1 LRNGGLLLNASVYT
15 IDWDKVQ
22 TNGVTQNGAAQ
33 IVVNGSEARSR
44 GIELSVQARGGDH
57 WTFRGS
63 YAYNESELTAD
74 AAGLVDDED
83 AFAGDRLSG
92 TPEHSGSFYANY
104 NRPLRN
110 GMTLDAGYGFTFTS
124 DVYTRVGLRADG
136 EVLGGYT
143 VHGASMSLSK
153 DNWMATVFADNLTDK
168 FAETSVRLTP
178 AYIGTSPNGAF
189 DMRRYFRDVLRPR
202 SVGVE
207 FRYRFGE

>member
-1 LRNGGLLLNASVYT
+1 
-15 IDWDKVQ
+15 
-22 TNGVTQNGAAQ
+22 
-33 IVVNGSEARSR
+33 
-44 GIELSVQARGGDH
+44 
-57 WTFRGS
+57 
-63 YAYNESELTAD
+63 
-74 AAGLVDDED
+74 
-83 AFAGDRLSG
+83 AGDRLSG

-104 NRPLRN
+104 NRPLPN

-143 VHGASMSLSK
+143 VHSAALSLSK
-153 DNWMATVFADNLTDK
+153 DNWTATLFADNLTDK
-168 FAETSVRLTP
+168 LAETSVRLSP